1 MSIPLYVGSN
11 YLINVNV
18 VTGPGL
24 SSKLAVPAAMART
37 LSMETVRRLMAK
49 ERSTGT
55 AKEPVVLVVQ
65 RSP

>member
-1 MSIPLYVGSN
+1 MSIPLYVTSKD
-11 YLINVNV
+11 LINVNV

-24 SSKLAVPAAMART
+24 SSKLALPAAVART
-37 LSMETVRRLMAK
+37 LSTETVRRLMAK

-55 AKEPVVLVVQ
+55 VKEAVVVQ